1 MHCRKS
7 LIVSRDKSQGLG
19 LFERKQLIDQ
29 GSRAAGQQKSRDSHE
44 MTRDKSQEVAAQSP
58 QPPEL

>member
-1 MHCRKS
+1 MRRPKS
-7 LIVSRDKSQGLG
+7 LIVSRDKSQDLG

-29 GSRAAGQQKSRDSHE
+29 GSREAGQRKSRDSHA
-44 MTRDKSQEVAAQSP
+44 MARDKNKEVVAEAP

>member
-1 MHCRKS
+1 MRRRKS
-7 LIVSRDKSQGLG
+7 LIVSRDKSQDLG

-29 GSRAAGQQKSRDSHE
+29 GSRAAGHKKSRDSHAIA
-44 MTRDKSQEVAAQSP
+44 RAKSQEVVAESP

>member
-1 MHCRKS
+1 MWRPKL
-7 LIVSRDKSQGLG
+7 LIVSRDKSQALA

-29 GSRAAGQQKSRDSHE
+29 GSRTAGHQKSRDSHAIA
-44 MTRDKSQEVAAQSP
+44 RDKSQEVAAQSP